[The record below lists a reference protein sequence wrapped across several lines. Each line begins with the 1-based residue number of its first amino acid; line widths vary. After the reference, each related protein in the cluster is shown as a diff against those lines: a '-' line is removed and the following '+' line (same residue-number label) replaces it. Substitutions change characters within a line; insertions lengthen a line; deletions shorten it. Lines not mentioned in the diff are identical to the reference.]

1 MNEQSIGRDEA
12 LELLGSTVANY
23 TVLGGGKKTL
33 YRGFDCNTR
42 AYSAHCIPAQNDV
55 AENGTFFSDEPNIAG
70 PELERYFREQ
80 WGRNVKVLWEVV

>member
-1 MNEQSIGRDEA
+1 MNEQSIGREEA
-12 LELLGSTVANY
+12 LELLGGTVY

-80 WGRNVKVLWEVV
+80 WGRNVKVLWEIV